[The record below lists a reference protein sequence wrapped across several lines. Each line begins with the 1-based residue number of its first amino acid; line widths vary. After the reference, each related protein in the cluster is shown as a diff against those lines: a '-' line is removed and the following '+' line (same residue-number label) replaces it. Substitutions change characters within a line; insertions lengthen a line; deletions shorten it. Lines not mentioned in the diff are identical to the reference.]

1 MQHKEGAGFYQQ
13 DERQVVEAEQVDL
26 LLASAIDRASVL
38 HELQE
43 REPLPLSASPSR
55 HALRQQRFQE
65 LLESSREQVLQQIIG
80 PFGLTTLMFDDKQG
94 GNVTTQFNAEKDIY
108 SRQCEQYRR
117 KEYKYEAARKKKMR
131 EAVRSGQMNSNE
143 FTDTYTGEKA
153 ATKRE
158 DRNGMPVMNAELDHT
173 IPLKQAHREGGWML
187 DKAERSA
194 LSSDPANLNYTTME
208 NNREK
213 GHKSAE
219 SSLSSEKGYDESL
232 TKPVIEKA
240 RSAIDDHLPTMG
252 ERVQHHTGR
261 LLVTGAEQ
269 SGRNALR
276 KAMGVVMHEFVNG
289 SFVEVVR
296 IVREPE
302 SKVSLVDQIL
312 AALKRVMTRV
322 QAKLRAALKAL
333 LVGGIEGFV
342 SNLMTFVIN
351 TFVTTSAKVVTVIR
365 EGAGSLFQAI
375 KMLAAPAEGRSS
387 MDIARDVT
395 KVLAGVVTTSLGLL
409 LEQSVNGFL
418 LGIPLLAPLTGI
430 LSPVITAI
438 LTGLMAALVV
448 YGIDRLFDALTSPGT
463 EHLQAQLEGLEA
475 DARLGQTLAE
485 LVASQA
491 QMVASNLELAQ
502 MNAALAETFATNAQA
517 LDQAHEGASRTQ
529 DAYLRTGAA
538 LEVAGASTLAL
549 EEEMAAFFIDMEL
562 DETE

>member
-1 MQHKEGAGFYQQ
+1 MQHRDDVGFGQREEGQASPVDQI
-13 DERQVVEAEQVDL
+13 DALLVEAF
-26 LLASAIDRASVL
+26 DRAAFSQG
-38 HELQE
+38 LQE
-43 REPLPLSASPSR
+43 DASSLPASTSR

-65 LLESSREQVLQQIIG
+65 LLDSSRQQVLQQIIG

-108 SRQCEQYRR
+108 ARESEQYRR
-117 KEYKYEAARKKKMR
+117 KEYAYETARRKKMR

-153 ATKRE
+153 ATKR
-158 DRNGMPVMNAELDHT
+158 DNGNGKLVMNAELDHT

-187 DKAERSA
+187 DKAERTA
-194 LSSDPANLNYTTME
+194 LSSDPGNLNYTTME

-213 GHKSAE
+213 GHRSAE
-219 SSLSSEKGYDESL
+219 SSLSSEKGYDENL

-240 RSAIDDHLPTMG
+240 RSAVDNHLPTLG
-252 ERVQHHTGR
+252 ERAQYHAGR
-261 LLVTGAEQ
+261 LVVTGAEQ
-269 SGRNALR
+269 AGRNALR

-302 SKVSLVDQIL
+302 AKVSLVDQIL

-322 QAKLRAALKAL
+322 LGKLRAALKAL
-333 LVGGIEGFV
+333 LVGGVEGFV
-342 SNLMTFVIN
+342 SNLMTFIIN

-365 EGAGSLFQAI
+365 EGAGSLFQAV
-375 KMLAAPAEGRSS
+375 KMLVAPAEGRSS

-418 LGIPLLAPLTGI
+418 IGIPLLAPLAGI

-448 YGIDRLFDALTSPGT
+448 YGIDRLFDVLSSPGT
-463 EHLQAQLEGLEA
+463 EQLQAQLEGLEA
-475 DARLGQTLAE
+475 DARLGEILAG

-491 QMVASNLELAQ
+491 EMVAANLELSR
-502 MNAALAETFATNAQA
+502 MNAALAETFSANSRA
-517 LDQAHEGASRTQ
+517 LDQAHDATQ
-529 DAYLRTGAA
+529 QAGDAYLRSGAA
-538 LEVAGASTLAL
+538 LESAGASTLML
-549 EEEMAAFFIDMEL
+549 EAEMTAFFTDMEL
-562 DETE
+562 EGKE